1 VTRIIVY
8 TGKGGVGKTSVAAAT
23 ALLAAERGYRTIVLS
38 TDAAHSLADSFD
50 RSLGPEPTPIGPNL
64 WGQESD
70 VYHNVEA
77 YWGTI
82 QAYVSS
88 VLQWRGLDAVV
99 AEEMS
104 VLPGMDELASLLWI
118 AEHHDRGDYD
128 LIVVDAAPTGETLRL
143 LSLPEAGRWWL
154 EKIYPIQRRI
164 AQLTSPLVGRITG
177 MPMPDQGLYEAG
189 ERLFERLEHMHEL
202 LTDPE
207 RTSVRIVLN
216 LERMVI
222 KEAQR
227 SFTYFHLYG
236 YPTDLV
242 VCNRVLPPDAGA
254 YFGAWR
260 EAQQRY
266 RPLVDEAF
274 APVPVRTAP
283 FFDEEVVGD
292 RMLRRLGSMVFGD
305 DDPTAIFY
313 RGRPY
318 TVHREGDVYVLELE
332 LPFTMKDEVRL
343 TRYGDEL
350 VLQVGAWRRNLILP
364 RVLVDAATRSA
375 GFHDDVL
382 RIEFEITA
390 ADDPGG
396 GDGKGNGRS
405 RVGPAPGRNEG
416 KGASIHG

>member
-8 TGKGGVGKTSVAAAT
+8 TGKGGVGKTSIAAAS

-38 TDAAHSLADSFD
+38 TDAAHSLGDSFD
-50 RSLGPEPTPIGPNL
+50 RPLGPEPTQIGPNL
-64 WGQESD
+64 WGQESEIF
-70 VYHNVEA
+70 HNVEA
-77 YWGTI
+77 HWGAI

-88 VLQWRGLDAVV
+88 VLQWRGLDTVV

-118 AEHHDRGDYD
+118 AEHHDRGLYD
-128 LIVVDAAPTGETLRL
+128 LVVVDAAPTGETLRL

-164 AQLTSPLVGRITG
+164 AQLASPLVGRITG
-177 MPMPDQGLYEAG
+177 MPMPNRDVYSAG
-189 ERLFERLEHMHEL
+189 EQLFERLEHMHDL
-202 LTDPE
+202 LSDPE
-207 RTSVRIVLN
+207 LTSIRIVLN
-216 LERMVI
+216 LEKMVI

-242 VCNRVLPPDAGA
+242 ICNRVLPADAGA

-283 FFDEEVVGD
+283 FFDEEVLGE
-292 RMLRRLGSMVFGD
+292 RMLRRLGSEVFGD
-305 DDPTAIFY
+305 DDPTHFFY

-318 TVHREGDVYVLELE
+318 TVRREGDVFILELE
-332 LPFTMKDEVRL
+332 LPFTSKEAVHL
-343 TRYGDEL
+343 TRFGDEL
-350 VLQVGAWRRNLILP
+350 VLQVGSWRRNLILP
-364 RVLVDAATRSA
+364 RALVDLPTRSA
-375 GFHDDVL
+375 GLHHDIL
-382 RIEFEITA
+382 RIEFDATA
-390 ADDPGG
+390 GQADDDVPDGG
-396 GDGKGNGRS
+396 RTE
-405 RVGPAPGRNEG
+405 R
-416 KGASIHG
+416 KGAPVHG